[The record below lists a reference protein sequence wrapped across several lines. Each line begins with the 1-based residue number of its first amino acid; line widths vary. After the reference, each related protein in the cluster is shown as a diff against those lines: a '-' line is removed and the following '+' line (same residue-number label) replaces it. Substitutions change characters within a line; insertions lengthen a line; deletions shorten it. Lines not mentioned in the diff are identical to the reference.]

1 MIVEMQGVE
10 KRYGNV
16 QALAGVDLAVAPGE
30 VVGFLGPN
38 GAGKTTSIKVM
49 LGLTAPTRGR
59 ALLFG
64 GDPSR
69 RAARGR
75 VGVMLQESGVPTALR
90 VRELIDLFGR
100 YYPYALPTAEV
111 LERADLVTKADALVG
126 ALSGGQRQRLHFA
139 LAIVGDPD
147 LLFLDEPT
155 AALDVEARRSF
166 WAQVEGFVALGKT
179 VLFTTHHLAEA
190 DAVAQRLVVIDR
202 GRVIAE
208 GTPREVKARVAGKT
222 VRFRGDLDGAAWAS
236 RPYVQR
242 VDLEAGG
249 LHAVYTNEPERLL
262 HELFA
267 AGASVHELT
276 VTDADLEDAFVAL
289 TRGEAPGRPASPAEN
304 PAMATP
310 EVRA

>member
-1 MIVEMQGVE
+1 MDSSRSIVEMQGVE
-10 KRYGNV
+10 KRYGSV

-49 LGLTAPTRGR
+49 LGLTAPTQGR

-90 VRELIDLFGR
+90 VRELIDLFAR

-111 LERADLVTKADALVG
+111 LARADLAAKAEALVG
-126 ALSGGQRQRLHFA
+126 ALSGGQRQRLYFA

-155 AALDVEARRSF
+155 AALDVEARRAF

-190 DAVAQRLVVIDR
+190 DAVAQRLVVIDQ
-202 GRVIAE
+202 GRVIAQ
-208 GTPREVKARVAGKT
+208 GTPREVKARVAGKA
-222 VRFRGDLDGAAWAS
+222 VRFRSDLDRASLAS

-242 VDLEAGG
+242 IDLEAGG

-262 HELFA
+262 RELFA
-267 AGASVHELT
+267 EGASVRDLT
-276 VTDADLEDAFVAL
+276 VTDADLEAAFVAL
-289 TRGEAPGRPASPAEN
+289 TNGASVSSQ
-304 PAMATP
+304 
-310 EVRA
+310 EVRP

>member
-38 GAGKTTSIKVM
+38 GAGKTTAIKVM

-64 GDPSR
+64 GDPNR

-75 VGVMLQESGVPTALR
+75 VGVMLQESGVPNALR

-111 LERADLVTKADALVG
+111 LARADLGAKADALVG
-126 ALSGGQRQRLHFA
+126 ALSGGQRQRLYFA

-155 AALDVEARRSF
+155 AALDVEARRAF

-208 GTPREVKARVAGKT
+208 GTPREVKARVAGKA
-222 VRFRGDLDGAAWAS
+222 VRFRSDVPFAALAA

-242 VDLEAGG
+242 VDDEAGG
-249 LHAVYTNEPERLL
+249 LQAVYTNEPERLL
-262 HELFA
+262 RELFA
-267 AGASVHELT
+267 EGASLRDLT
-276 VTDADLEDAFVAL
+276 VTDADLEAAFVAL
-289 TRGEAPGRPASPAEN
+289 TRDARPGGTSAT
-304 PAMATP
+304 TP
-310 EVRA
+310 EVTA